1 MADTRS
7 KPILGRKNTLQRMLD
22 LEQVNKVNRMK
33 ASTFP
38 LARTDAQAPTTTHTS
53 TAPPAPA
60 PAPPPR
66 SILRHHLPPAP
77 SQSIGRAM
85 TAPTVSRDVPLPKP
99 AATIGLPAAKHVLD
113 VGSAVTP
120 RGQEVGEVDS
130 DVSSICHSPG
140 WEDYNG
146 KKRRKMKEEE
156 KERRKRE
163 TEGNNTLQDQ
173 EGRKSEARNRLS
185 KAPPTSKRLP
195 KVSTIAERSLSA
207 PTLPTLQG
215 MAKAGAKAQRQ
226 TVPDKTR
233 SGSADTGLKGFMS
246 ATHTIPVRWKSSQ
259 GLPSSTTLAQEVSSP
274 KVSFSRKSTYVG
286 DGGFIGGLKL
296 EQHIIREQR
305 TESDDDVPE
314 VSHNERNLVLPRVAG
329 DMRSNRSSI
338 EPVPPATAIYHGS
351 MQTTQRQG
359 PVYAETAASIRKS
372 DIRDQPADN
381 STAVMPRNAGQIRR
395 SDSPTTRSIS
405 PGEDED
411 AATTRMHS
419 SGPTSRHIMFLDSGD
434 LKGSPKQGQPS
445 LAPSHTSSDPLP
457 AKTRAT
463 AGPRPI
469 QKSYPPDAR
478 GRASYI
484 QHQRQG
490 NEEKVTQPLQ
500 GSDSDAA
507 VVGATKPRSRRGS
520 FVAFVRSRSHSR
532 NPEQDSVASREGG
545 KNMET
550 PLKKASET
558 SHLLGEQD
566 VLKQLRFELHN
577 KASGLASNQKRS
589 SSKGPAFK
597 GLKSAARVAF
607 SRHSVAAPES
617 PSSESFGTALESQS
631 SPKVSSSERASMD
644 VVMTRGSSTS
654 KADKYLADLIPSPT
668 GRNMGGRSTAPD
680 GASEA
685 RDKAADRVSA
695 SSVQNPLNGSNSH
708 STCSRADSSEGYS
721 TLDESSNVTTP
732 TASRPSSQKDYPSSM
747 KGHPS
752 SSTESPADISTLAVN
767 GTPDVTSS
775 VTCAAPLEDTTVGR
789 DSCCGTAVDLELTDG
804 GDPTNTPIAKKPLP
818 QLATAHLNKS
828 APEVSPV
835 SLEPPYVAN
844 LRRKPSPSRP
854 VSTPE
859 MQDLSF
865 LPPLK
870 HQALTRTSNGEG
882 KTKESPKD
890 KDSEHER
897 SKVASP
903 FSPLLE
909 TPLQPLGRPPPIPI
923 STTKSECSS
932 LTSPLSSQYLQN
944 ARLTIPRTS
953 KTTFL
958 PGPHHQTGPDPIA
971 KMLVVCCSC
980 KYFHDMPSKVYECM
994 VKPDGVV
1001 TDRDLG
1007 VSGIISTSVKCP
1019 WCGHGMS
1026 TTCCAG
1032 YAAVVYLRERL
1043 H

>member
-38 LARTDAQAPTTTHTS
+38 LAHTDAQAPATTHTS
-53 TAPPAPA
+53 TAS

-77 SQSIGRAM
+77 SESIGQAM
-85 TAPTVSRDVPLPKP
+85 TTPTVSRAVPLPKP
-99 AATIGLPAAKHVLD
+99 AATMGLPAAKQVLD
-113 VGSAVTP
+113 VGSGAIP

-130 DVSSICHSPG
+130 DVSSICQSPG

-146 KKRRKMKEEE
+146 KKRKKMKEEE

-163 TEGNNTLQDQ
+163 MEGNNTLQDQ

-215 MAKAGAKAQRQ
+215 MAKATAKTQRQ
-226 TVPDKTR
+226 TVPDKIR

-246 ATHTIPVRWKSSQ
+246 STHAIPVRWKSSQ
-259 GLPSSTTLAQEVSSP
+259 GLPSATTPAQEVSSAR
-274 KVSFSRKSTYVG
+274 VSFSRKSTYVG

-305 TESDDDVPE
+305 TESSDDVPGGP
-314 VSHNERNLVLPRVAG
+314 HNERNLILPRAAG
-329 DMRSNRSSI
+329 DMRNSRSST
-338 EPVPPATAIYHGS
+338 EPVLPATSIYHGS

-359 PVYAETAASIRKS
+359 PVYADTAAPIRKT
-372 DIRDQPADN
+372 DIRNQPAED
-381 STAVMPRNAGQIRR
+381 SSALMQRNVGKIRR
-395 SDSPTTRSIS
+395 SDSPTSTRSIS

-411 AATTRMHS
+411 AGTTRLDS
-419 SGPTSRHIMFLDSGD
+419 SGATSRHIMFSVSRDVQ
-434 LKGSPKQGQPS
+434 GSPKQGQLSP
-445 LAPSHTSSDPLP
+445 APFHTSSDPLP
-457 AKTRAT
+457 AKSQAKT
-463 AGPRPI
+463 GPRPI

-484 QHQRQG
+484 SHQRQQ
-490 NEEKVTQPLQ
+490 NEEKAIHALPS
-500 GSDSDAA
+500 SDPDAA
-507 VVGATKPRSRRGS
+507 VVGAAKPRSRRGS

-532 NPEQDSVASREGG
+532 NPDQESVASREGG
-545 KNMET
+545 RNMET
-550 PLKKASET
+550 PLKKAPET

-577 KASGLASNQKRS
+577 KASGLASNQKRA

-617 PSSESFGTALESQS
+617 PSSESFGTAPESQS
-631 SPKVSSSERASMD
+631 SSKGPSSERASMD
-644 VVMTRGSSTS
+644 VVITSGSSTS
-654 KADKYLADLIPSPT
+654 KADKYLADPSPPPT
-668 GRNMGGRSTAPD
+668 GHDLDSRSTAPD
-680 GASEA
+680 GAPEA
-685 RDKAADRVSA
+685 KDKGADRVSA
-695 SSVQNPLNGSNSH
+695 SSVQNSLNGSNSH
-708 STCSRADSSEGYS
+708 SSYSRADSSEGYS

-732 TASRPSSQKDYPSSM
+732 TASRPNSQKGYSSI
-747 KGHPS
+747 KGHLS
-752 SSTESPADISTLAVN
+752 SGTEPPADITTLAVN
-767 GTPDVTSS
+767 GTPDLASS
-775 VTCAAPLEDTTVGR
+775 VTCAALLEDNTGSR
-789 DSCCGTAVDLELTDG
+789 DSCCGTAVDLELTEG
-804 GDPTNTPIAKKPLP
+804 GDSTNTPIVKKPLP

-835 SLEPPYVAN
+835 SLEPPHLAN

-854 VSTPE
+854 ISTPE
-859 MQDLSF
+859 IQDLSF

-890 KDSEHER
+890 KDSEPEK

-903 FSPLLE
+903 FSPLVE

-923 STTKSECSS
+923 SITKSECSS

-994 VKPDGVV
+994 VKPDDVV